1 VLRTIYQHKAVDFSL
16 NKSNFFRAGMYIPA
30 LPNEI
35 FNIMLATLKS
45 QVFIDTLILELTEQ
59 PPPRLKAVL
68 MDERGKVCSIFE
80 TPVAPSQKV
89 ILWEGLNDLPYGVYV
104 LELTYEQREQRLRL
118 VKRV

>member
-1 VLRTIYQHKAVDFSL
+1 
-16 NKSNFFRAGMYIPA
+16 MYIPA

-59 PPPRLKAVL
+59 PPPHLKAVL
-68 MDERGKVCSIFE
+68 RDERGKVCSIFE
-80 TPVAPSQKV
+80 TPVAPAQKV
-89 ILWEGLNDLPYGVYV
+89 ILWEGLNDLPYGVYL
-104 LELTYEQREQRLRL
+104 LELTCEQREQRLRL